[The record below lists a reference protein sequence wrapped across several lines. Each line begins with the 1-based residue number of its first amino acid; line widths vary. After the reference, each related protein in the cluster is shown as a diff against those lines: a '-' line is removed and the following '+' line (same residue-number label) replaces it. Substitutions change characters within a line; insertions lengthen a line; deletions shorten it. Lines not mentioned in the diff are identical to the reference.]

1 MSILADIRREYPEF
15 RDMSDREL
23 SEVLRKK
30 YYSGMP
36 KDQFQKQLSTPVSF
50 PTAANIPPA
59 APVRAPVAAPT
70 APVQSAGLPALKEVK
85 PAGIFDYFTNR
96 EQAIKQDREYQ
107 SYIGERQQ
115 RALTEDLKTNT
126 GFMDFVGDLFSSGL
140 LGIRS
145 GIKDVQAV
153 IEQDPALKKK
163 FQEEAR
169 RYAKNADTA
178 VAGAMTTEDVKQNWL
193 KAVPFALQEFTRS
206 APSLMVMPLGALGL
220 AGEVA
225 RGRAEANN
233 QRDIS
238 GTDLAIAAPIAAAST
253 VLDRF
258 GIGELIGAAGKTA
271 VLRTLKAGA
280 AEGGTEAIQSTIEYL
295 GSRVGTEQGADA
307 REAFEQAMWGAIIGG
322 TAGGTLR
329 GTGELVT
336 APFRRP
342 AKAAPE
348 TETVDPA
355 INAEF
360 QRLTA
365 EEVAAAMAADPA
377 ISKDEAVNA
386 VMERA
391 EEVFAQATDNIAM
404 RAEGE
409 ADVVPDA
416 DTGMD
421 VVGGVGAGIAP
432 DIEPSAATTGA
443 PDLGEAVTGG
453 LERPVSGVSVPDV
466 GEGAGISPL
475 TAAPAFDIT
484 PIMEAPTR
492 KERVSAAN
500 QLISDVAMATP
511 ELQAL
516 PKGKYTQAAN
526 QMATAASRGEQ
537 FDPVDIM
544 YKVAEIERPAPAA
557 PDLTPQ
563 TYVDRYLAGEGRGD
577 TPDDLALQQY
587 AANFPD
593 EIEAEFATRTA
604 PAAPSVDEVAV
615 APVKAAIEA
624 AAAPTPTAGRVPTL
638 AETAAREVGIAPI
651 TPTPP
656 PVSATPTSAAPV
668 TPPAPPVT
676 PPAPPEMAAPTIEP
690 TPAPPAP
697 PAVRTVNDMAG
708 IGTVNPDNTNEVLVE
723 GGGIQLTPLADNIL
737 KVDSLRAVETG
748 GGRKAMEQ
756 LIEVADANGTELQL
770 SPEPFAAEAGKEMTP
785 TELSNW
791 YAGFGFQEQPD
802 GTMVRPAP
810 TAAPSTITPA
820 AAATPQ
826 EILADLDSFAV
837 SEAEDRDFD
846 QDAFLEGV
854 DDVRS
859 GREPMA
865 YPDALKTY
873 GSSGKFEIND
883 PNAARASSRVAG
895 AQWAQERV
903 AEAQA
908 AATPAPVEV
917 APEFTPAEVAPTAPA
932 QPAMEAAPEVS
943 APPLNDANV
952 DAAVSV
958 KLTKAQIK
966 RLEQAAGIRRM
977 EMNSLQ
983 KRIVRSRNDKETMSL
998 IERLVRKARTRD
1010 ENVGIIASLTP
1021 SLPPPVYRFLLGF
1034 QQIEDV
1040 FRLAKIAGMKALGG
1054 VDTLMREGYIPYV
1067 NRIMRS
1073 ATDVVDEWADFASRF
1088 EEGNEVLDDVIM
1100 AANIMN
1106 VDPSLAPNA
1115 NAYMKID
1122 ADLLGLQAEQ
1132 ATETDPKKKSDLLR
1146 QITKRKG
1153 EIQRVYT
1160 GGEMKTDAGETVTVY
1175 GFDDLARPEFGNGR
1189 GKKIFVRARD
1199 FYRDNFD
1206 EHYRLLMQR
1215 IDDAEF
1221 DEADADA
1228 LKKSVDE
1235 MFAKAAERIIYFPVK
1250 RFGEYWLSVD
1260 GEFYMRESLAEV
1272 EALRDRLKD
1281 EDETLDISIGTS
1293 RQSLRKTI
1301 ANKDAS
1307 AALKNVLDLVDGGN
1321 FTDNDSS
1328 LLKDHIFQMYLT
1340 ALPEAD
1346 MRRRFIHREFKTG
1359 FSTDALR
1366 TFASTAVAS
1375 TNQLGRL
1382 AYNYKFD
1389 AALME
1394 AKKETEGKSSKPRL
1408 DQLTL
1413 EVEDR
1418 VKGILSP
1425 PEPGNIDWLLSIGAK
1440 GTFLFFLSGASSAFM
1455 NLTQLHIVG
1464 LPVLSGEF
1472 GEAKTAAMATRYTA
1486 SFLTGREVPNPFRD
1500 ENGDLRLQT
1509 PSFDFQ
1515 NSAYMRSL
1523 KESDPA
1529 RYEQTL
1535 AAWRFAEE
1543 HDVIEST
1550 FAAGSEI
1557 YDRAQTPTGDFS
1569 FTQAARRG
1577 EVGTAAK
1584 RATANTIN
1592 AMGVMFHT
1600 SEKIGRSV
1608 MYMSS
1613 FDLAYER
1620 AIKEG
1625 KTVEEAGKE
1634 ARELAAKLTN
1644 KAMFDFSNWNK
1655 SRFAQKPIGRLALQM
1670 TSYRQ
1675 SMISLLVRSFTGM
1688 LPFYNKEGKAAAARV
1703 FFGVA
1708 AVTALYGGLR
1718 ATHIYAWVMAAYGIT
1733 MWVDSLLD
1741 DDDEDEEKEIEQDY
1755 LEQATIDRNILKYAA
1770 GKDDELSKK
1779 NMEFYMRADWIPQTF
1794 GPGGTMQEVFGLSD
1808 DNAAK
1813 LATAADMGLPALA
1826 GVDIS
1831 NSVAL
1836 GDLWHPV
1843 DIKSDSAEAKFF
1855 EGLSRYGLGPTGGLI
1870 AGGIKAVDAW
1880 NKGNTEGAF
1889 EAALPAIIRNR
1900 VKAERLQE
1908 EGLVI
1913 GKNRDIPLKDPNFY
1927 TTYKT
1932 LMQSLGF
1939 RDAETS
1945 RNMQIDIMAG
1955 DIEREV
1961 AKEKTTLLDERYR
1974 AILDFEKDPSKENER
1989 KWNAVERAMDIYNL
2003 TYPSNAITPETKTK
2017 SLDAKKREAADRAYG
2032 LGYDTDIPI
2041 REVLREERVRQ
2052 LQEEGE

>member
-30 YYSGMP
+30 YYSGVP
-36 KDQFQKQLSTPVSF
+36 KDEFQKQISTSVSF

-59 APVRAPVAAPT
+59 APIPAPVRAPAPVAA
-70 APVQSAGLPALKEVK
+70 APEESYLSTLGRSFRREGLPTIKKGLARIVEDYPEIVGSLFSSLSPGNTQFGQVATALGKAAAKSETYKGLTGETVGGLRK
-85 PAGIFDYFTNR
+85 QAEATIAAEGPRKYKGVFEEEGALRKLASLGETVAGGALPVGAGIATGLLTRSPVAAGAVMTGGSVPMAYGGIR
-96 EQAIKQDREYQ
+96 
-107 SYIGERQQ
+107 ERQQ
-115 RALTEDLKTNT
+115 AEGIDDVGRAIAGTAVSSALDLLTGVGGKVLSGTAAIAAREILEAGLKQAA
-126 GFMDFVGDLFSSGL
+126 VRVAKSG
-140 LGIRS
+140 
-145 GIKDVQAV
+145 V
-153 IEQDPALKKK
+153 
-163 FQEEAR
+163 EEAG
-169 RYAKNADTA
+169 TEMLQSVVEQ
-178 VAGAMTTEDVKQNWL
+178 VAGGTNPATKQAMLETLEAGL
-193 KAVPFALQEFTRS
+193 A
-206 APSLMVMPLGALGL
+206 GALG
-220 AGEVA
+220 
-225 RGRAEANN
+225 
-233 QRDIS
+233 
-238 GTDLAIAAPIAAAST
+238 GTVFT
-253 VLDRF
+253 
-258 GIGELIGAAGKTA
+258 
-271 VLRTLKAGA
+271 
-280 AEGGTEAIQSTIEYL
+280 
-295 GSRVGTEQGADA
+295 
-307 REAFEQAMWGAIIGG
+307 
-322 TAGGTLR
+322 
-329 GTGELVT
+329 GTGELVA

-342 AKAAPE
+342 AQTAFE

-355 INAEF
+355 VNAEF
-360 QRLTA
+360 QRLA
-365 EEVAAAMAADPA
+365 SEEVAAAMAADPDL
-377 ISKDEAVNA
+377 SRDQAVNT

-421 VVGGVGAGIAP
+421 VAGGVGAGVAP
-432 DIEPSAATTGA
+432 DIGTTPPASGDA
-443 PDLGEAVTGG
+443 DVGETVGGG
-453 LERPVSGVSVPDV
+453 LERPISGVSIPDV

-484 PIMEAPTR
+484 PIMEAPTLA
-492 KERVSAAN
+492 ERTSAAQ
-500 QLISDVAMATP
+500 QLVSDIVLDTP

-516 PKGKYTQAAN
+516 PKGKYTQAAT
-526 QMATAASRGEQ
+526 QMAKSAARGEQ
-537 FDPVDIM
+537 FDPVDVL
-544 YKVAEIERPAPAA
+544 YKVAEVERPAPAA
-557 PDLTPQ
+557 P
-563 TYVDRYLAGEGRGD
+563 A
-577 TPDDLALQQY
+577 
-587 AANFPD
+587 
-593 EIEAEFATRTA
+593 A
-604 PAAPSVDEVAV
+604 PAAPSIDEVAV
-615 APVKAAIEA
+615 APVKNAIEA
-624 AAAPTPTAGRVPTL
+624 AAAPTGSTVPSL
-638 AETAAREVGIAPI
+638 AETAAREVGITPTTLTPEEQAVESAKIDEAIAGMDERIRNAPSI
-651 TPTPP
+651 TVPMPTPP
-656 PVSATPTSAAPV
+656 
-668 TPPAPPVT
+668 
-676 PPAPPEMAAPTIEP
+676 AAPTVEP

-697 PAVRTVNDMAG
+697 SATRTMNDIAG

-785 TELSNW
+785 TELGEW
-791 YAGFGFQEQPD
+791 YRGFGFQEQPD

-810 TAAPSTITPA
+810 TAAPSTIMPE

-826 EILADLDSFAV
+826 EILADLDSFAI
-837 SEAEDRDFD
+837 SEAQDRDFD

-865 YPDALKTY
+865 YPDALKAY

-883 PNAARASSRVAG
+883 ANADKASSRVAG
-895 AQWAQERV
+895 AQWAQDRV

-917 APEFTPAEVAPTAPA
+917 APAEVASQAVPAAPA
-932 QPAMEAAPEVS
+932 A
-943 APPLNDANV
+943 PLNDADV

-998 IERLVRKARTRD
+998 VERLVRKARTRD

-1054 VDTLMREGYIPYV
+1054 VDTLMRDGYIPYV

-1088 EEGNEVLDDVIM
+1088 EEGNEVLNDAIM

-1115 NAYMKID
+1115 NAYMKLD
-1122 ADLLGLQAEQ
+1122 ADLLKLQAEQ
-1132 ATETDPKKKSDLLR
+1132 ATETDPKKKETLGR
-1146 QITKRKG
+1146 QITQRKG

-1160 GGEMKTDAGETVTVY
+1160 GGEMETETGEIVTVY
-1175 GFDDLARPEFGNGR
+1175 GFNDLARPEFGNGK

-1272 EALRDRLKD
+1272 EALRDRIKD
-1281 EDETLDISIGTS
+1281 DDETREVSIGTS

-1389 AALME
+1389 AALTE

-1408 DQLTL
+1408 DQLTF

-1472 GEAKTAAMATRYTA
+1472 GEAKTAAMATRYTS

-1500 ENGDLRLQT
+1500 ENGDLRLQV
-1509 PSFDFQ
+1509 PKFEFQ
-1515 NSAYMRSL
+1515 NSAYMRGL
-1523 KESDPA
+1523 KESNPA

-1543 HDVIEST
+1543 NDIIEST

-1557 YDRAQTPTGDFS
+1557 YERAKTPTGEFS

-1620 AIKEG
+1620 AIKQG
-1625 KTVEEAGKE
+1625 KTEEEAGKE

-1741 DDDEDEEKEIEQDY
+1741 DEDEDEEKEIEQDF
-1755 LEQATIDRNILKYAA
+1755 LEQRTIDRNILKYAA
-1770 GKDDELSKK
+1770 GKDDELTKK

-1813 LATAADMGLPALA
+1813 LAAVADMGLPALA

-1843 DIKSDSAEAKFF
+1843 DIKSDSTEAKFF

-1913 GKNRDIPLKDPNFY
+1913 GKNRDIPLKDPGFY
-1927 TTYKT
+1927 DTYKT

-1939 RDAETS
+1939 KDAETS

-1961 AKEKTTLLDERYR
+1961 AAEKTSLLDERYR

-2003 TYPSNAITPETKTK
+2003 KYPSNTITSETKSK

-2032 LGYDTDIPI
+2032 LGYDTDIPV
-2041 REVLREERVRQ
+2041 REVLQEERVRQ
-2052 LQEEGE
+2052 LQEEGQ